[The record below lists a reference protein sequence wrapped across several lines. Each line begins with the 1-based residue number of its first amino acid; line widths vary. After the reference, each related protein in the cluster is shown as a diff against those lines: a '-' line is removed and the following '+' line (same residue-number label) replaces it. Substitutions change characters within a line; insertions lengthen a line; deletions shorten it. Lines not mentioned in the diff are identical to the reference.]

1 MIDFTNKEWDMIHC
15 ILELTEKAGFP
26 PTVREMQIALGYR
39 STSTVHPYIKRLAA
53 VKAIRYEP
61 AKPRTIVVLV
71 PTKSRQ

>member
-39 STSTVHPYIKRLAA
+39 STSTVHH
-53 VKAIRYEP
+53 
-61 AKPRTIVVLV
+61 
-71 PTKSRQ
+71 

>member
-26 PTVREMQIALGYR
+26 PTVREMQIA
-39 STSTVHPYIKRLAA
+39 
-53 VKAIRYEP
+53 RYEP